1 MATSTRSSTP
11 RARTSTTRGSGTRS
25 NATRNQATKKYPAQK
40 PYQPDEPGILTSAWL
55 GLAHIVGGAA
65 RLFGRET
72 LAKDE
77 RR

>member
-11 RARTSTTRGSGTRS
+11 RARTSTTRGS
-25 NATRNQATKKYPAQK
+25 NARRPQATKKYPAQK
-40 PYQPDEPGILTSAWL
+40 AYQPDEPGLLTSAWL